1 MNKILLIIQREYLT
15 RVRKKSFLIM
25 SIVGPILIA
34 GLWAI
39 PIWLATRDTEQ
50 KTIEVIDESGFFA
63 DKLAQHTSLAFILTD
78 KDLVTAKE
86 NLGSSESYGLL
97 YIPKIDLDNPDGIT
111 FFSGSNP
118 SIDVI
123 GNLERILKSEIENQ
137 KLERSSLDKEMIDN
151 LRANV
156 SIDTINLVDGNE
168 KSGSAGVATVIGYI
182 SALMIY
188 FFIFIYGIQILRGV
202 IEEKTS
208 RIIEII
214 VSSVRPFHLMMG
226 KILGVGAVGLT
237 QFLIWVILS
246 FGISSAVGSYFNIGN
261 DAEAVSV
268 ENLDNQATTADEG
281 SQMMA
286 EIFSS
291 LESIDIPLLLFA
303 FLFYFLGAYFLY
315 GSLFA
320 AIGSAVDNDTDAQQF
335 QLPITIPLIFS
346 LIVLSAIL
354 RDPHGGL
361 AFWLSMIPLSS
372 PIIMMMRI
380 PFGVPAWQIVISMGF
395 LVLGFIF
402 TTWIASRIYRIGI
415 LMHGSK
421 VNYRILGKWLF
432 MKN

>member
-25 SIVGPILIA
+25 SIIGPILIA
-34 GLWAI
+34 SLWAI

-50 KTIEVIDESGFFA
+50 KTIEVLDESGLFA
-63 DKLAQHTSLAFILTD
+63 DKLSQHTSLAFVLIED
-78 KDLVTAKE
+78 DLVSAKDKIA
-86 NLGSSESYGLL
+86 SSENYGLL
-97 YIPKIDLDNPDGIT
+97 YIPKIDIDDPAGIT

-118 SIDVI
+118 SLDVI
-123 GNLERILKSEIENQ
+123 ENLERIIKSEIENQ
-137 KLERSSLDKEMIDN
+137 KLERSALDREMIEN
-151 LRANV
+151 LKANV
-156 SIDTINLVDGNE
+156 SINTINLVDGGE
-168 KSGSAGVATVIGYI
+168 KEGSAVVATIIGYI

-188 FFIFIYGIQILRGV
+188 FFIFVYGIQILRGV

-208 RIIEII
+208 RIIEVI

-237 QFLIWVILS
+237 QFLIWVVLS
-246 FGISSAVGSYFNIGN
+246 IAITSAVGSYFNVGETGSSPAI
-261 DAEAVSV
+261 
-268 ENLDNQATTADEG
+268 ENMENQVATDDGGE
-281 SQMMA
+281 MVA
-286 EIFSS
+286 EIFNAIST
-291 LESIDIPLLLFA
+291 IDIPLLVFA

-354 RDPHGGL
+354 RDPHGDL
-361 AFWLSMIPLSS
+361 AFWLSMVPLSS

-380 PFGVPAWQIVISMGF
+380 PFGVPAWQVVLSMGF
-395 LVLGFIF
+395 LVIGFIF

-421 VNYRILGKWLF
+421 INYRILGKWLL